1 MSNNLY
7 YGYSKE
13 VHELAEKYIQR
24 DILACQSGLVDS
36 LIKLNS
42 ELPNNDHYIEEYS
55 YENVENLSMNNEAL
69 LSYYDYENYS
79 DLAKEEFIENARN
92 DGSDIQE
99 IFEWWLVSNWLATQ
113 LLKQGEPILTTAYG
127 SYWGR
132 TCTGQSI
139 ILDGTIQK
147 IAEKYI

>member
-1 MSNNLY
+1 MPNNLY

-24 DILACQSGLVDS
+24 DILGCQSGLVDS

-42 ELPNNDHYIEEYS
+42 TLPSNDHYLEEYT
-55 YENVENLSMNNEAL
+55 YEQVENLSMSDEVL
-69 LSYYDYENYS
+69 LAYHGYEHHS
-79 DLAKEEFIENARN
+79 DLAKSEFIENARN

-99 IFEWWLVSNWLATQ
+99 IFEWWLVSKWLATE
-113 LLKQGEPILTTAYG
+113 LSKQGEPILTTAYG

-139 ILDGTIQK
+139 ILDGTIQE
-147 IAEKYI
+147 IAKKYI